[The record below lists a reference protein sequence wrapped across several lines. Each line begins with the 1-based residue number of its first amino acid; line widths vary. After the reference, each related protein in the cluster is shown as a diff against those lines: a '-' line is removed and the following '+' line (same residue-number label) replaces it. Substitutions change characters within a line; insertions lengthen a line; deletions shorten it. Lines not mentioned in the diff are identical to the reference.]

1 MSQLK
6 TTTIGLYAG
15 VVALVVGG
23 IAFSLHW
30 NFWNVWG
37 GPMPGVQA
45 LLFPGN
51 MTLIYI
57 WHPLFTE
64 EIDFWPKIVMLL
76 VGQFFVVASVAVL
89 LVSLFRKLLGVKV
102 P

>member
-6 TTTIGLYAG
+6 TTTIAVYAG
-15 VVALVVGG
+15 VAALVVGV
-23 IAFSLHW
+23 IAFWLHW
-30 NFWNVWG
+30 NFWNLWG
-37 GPMPGVQA
+37 GPMPGVQV

-51 MTLIYI
+51 MSLIYI

-76 VGQFFVVASVAVL
+76 LGQFFVVASVAAL
-89 LVSLFRKLLGVKV
+89 LVGLFRKLVGIKA